1 MTIAI
6 RIPHYHITHR
16 KWGVWAATLPWVCL
30 VTLTLTLQGRVDLR
44 PYPTLLDPT
53 CQNVTCP
60 QKASDRSRTPG
71 NLIQHVK
78 MSS

>member
-30 VTLTLTLQGRVDLR
+30 VTLSGGGDHECWCASSQSGRQGTRQIPFAAAAVALER
-44 PYPTLLDPT
+44 P
-53 CQNVTCP
+53 
-60 QKASDRSRTPG
+60 R
-71 NLIQHVK
+71 
-78 MSS
+78 